1 MSVKK
6 NKSSLKRLTAAVLLA
21 VISLL
26 AMTKTAAA
34 MTISVDIGKSDIK
47 QFQVLK
53 DDFRYTRITGNK
65 LGKLPE
71 TEVTLS
77 ITNDGSVIPVKR
89 GLRKTR
95 NQYWDILFEP
105 GRWTMEDGKVSLML
119 PIALVEKDANCTHQ
133 GSMVISGNQA
143 AYQIAAETCS
153 YFQFNAQGIASV
165 TITSQEDTVSAKVQ
179 STYLDELEGRLKSVS
194 IKTINSDHP
203 LFEPAIFAQEDFINP
218 ASMSLYGAVID
229 GSHYVSDCP
238 TRAAA
243 YADCNHMPLPAYSLA
258 KSLIGGVGL
267 MRFEALY
274 PGFKDYLVKDLIPE
288 CDDWEDVTLSHLLN
302 NTSGRFDSL
311 APHRDEDKHIFA
323 FLEKKTAAQKTDFA
337 CNRYPRQTA
346 PGQQWVYHTIE
357 FWLLGVA
364 MQNFWQQK
372 FGESADFY
380 NDLLNPI
387 WRELELSPLIQSPH
401 RADNQPFTGLG
412 LMLLRTD
419 VAKIAQAFTT
429 SNSPFDKLLDTE
441 MLDQAMQKT
450 SPSPRLS
457 AGNENLSYSN
467 GFWAW
472 NAAPTLEC
480 ESSTWIPFMSGFG
493 GISVV
498 FLPEGD
504 AYYYFSDGNV
514 FRYAE
519 VIQHLHADRPFC

>member
-6 NKSSLKRLTAAVLLA
+6 NKSSLKRLTAAALLA

-165 TITSQEDTVSAKVQ
+165 TITSQEDTDSANVH

-194 IKTINSDHP
+194 IKTINSD
-203 LFEPAIFAQEDFINP
+203 
-218 ASMSLYGAVID
+218 
-229 GSHYVSDCP
+229 
-238 TRAAA
+238 
-243 YADCNHMPLPAYSLA
+243 LPDKES
-258 KSLIGGVGL
+258 
-267 MRFEALY
+267 
-274 PGFKDYLVKDLIPE
+274 VK
-288 CDDWEDVTLSHLLN
+288 N
-302 NTSGRFDSL
+302 
-311 APHRDEDKHIFA
+311 
-323 FLEKKTAAQKTDFA
+323 
-337 CNRYPRQTA
+337 
-346 PGQQWVYHTIE
+346 
-357 FWLLGVA
+357 
-364 MQNFWQQK
+364 
-372 FGESADFY
+372 GESLFCSS
-380 NDLLNPI
+380 
-387 WRELELSPLIQSPH
+387 ECSS
-401 RADNQPFTGLG
+401 
-412 LMLLRTD
+412 
-419 VAKIAQAFTT
+419 K
-429 SNSPFDKLLDTE
+429 
-441 MLDQAMQKT
+441 
-450 SPSPRLS
+450 
-457 AGNENLSYSN
+457 N
-467 GFWAW
+467 G
-472 NAAPTLEC
+472 
-480 ESSTWIPFMSGFG
+480 I
-493 GISVV
+493 
-498 FLPEGD
+498 
-504 AYYYFSDGNV
+504 
-514 FRYAE
+514 
-519 VIQHLHADRPFC
+519 